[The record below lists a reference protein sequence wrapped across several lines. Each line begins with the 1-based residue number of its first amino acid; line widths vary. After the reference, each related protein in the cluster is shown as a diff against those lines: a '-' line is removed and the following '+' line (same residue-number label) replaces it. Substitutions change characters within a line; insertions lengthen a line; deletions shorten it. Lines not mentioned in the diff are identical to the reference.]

1 MSDDAYYR
9 ALAVV
14 DRIGTC
20 ALEKYKN
27 WLEFTKACGLNE
39 RYFYNIYN
47 QCVSMRFST
56 LIKFAQNLNL
66 SVEYLLTGKNKAP
79 FNNDCS
85 LKYITKI
92 NCGKYA
98 KVKHQLKIG
107 KSKTLNIR
115 TLFQIEQETGKDI
128 MKILRGK
135 YEQRA

>member
-1 MSDDAYYR
+1 MSDEAYYR

-27 WLEFTKACGLNE
+27 LLEFTKACGFNE
-39 RYFYNIYN
+39 RYFYNAYN
-47 QCVSMRFST
+47 QGVSMRFST
-56 LIKFAQNLNL
+56 LTKFAKNLNL
-66 SVEYLLTGKNKAP
+66 SVEYLLTGKHKAP
-79 FNNDCS
+79 FNDDCS
-85 LKYITKI
+85 LEHITKI

-98 KVKHQLKIG
+98 KVKHWLKIG

-128 MKILRGK
+128 MNILRGK
-135 YEQRA
+135 YEQRT